1 MEALMPIMKLVHGA
15 LNVYALLVMASVVLS
30 WLTFGG
36 ADHPSM
42 HKAQQF
48 LHTVTDPFLGPLR
61 QLLMPITSSIGLDFS
76 PLAGMFLL
84 RFISSMLP

>member
-1 MEALMPIMKLVHGA
+1 MPIMKLVHGA

-42 HKAQQF
+42 HKAQAF
-48 LHTVTDPFLGPLR
+48 LHTITDPFLGPLR
-61 QLLMPITSSIGLDFS
+61 QALMPLSMRIGLDFS
-76 PLAGMFLL
+76 PLLGIYILHFIAGK
-84 RFISSMLP
+84 LP